1 MTLAS
6 WFGLTGSALL
16 LAATA
21 MMVMR
26 AQRNKTSICCLTLI
40 VSFMLA
46 FVPIQGLPI
55 AGYLRGVIG
64 DLSVTSWILLITTVV
79 SKVME
84 RKGPRPKSF
93 TALML
98 LVLLSGLVL
107 YPSAFGVSYLDTY
120 ALGYGPT
127 WLIAVF
133 FLLSLAA
140 WLLEYRLVTVCLTA
154 SVLAYSLRIFESRNL
169 WDYWIDPLV
178 TIYALFGLAALWWER
193 RNIFRWGQTDA
204 DNQLPPA

>member
-6 WFGLTGSALL
+6 WIGLTGSALL

-21 MMVMR
+21 MMVTR
-26 AQRNKTSICCLTLI
+26 AQRNNTVVHSLTFV
-40 VSFMLA
+40 VSFILA
-46 FVPIQGLPI
+46 FVPVQGLPI

-64 DLSVTSWILLITTVV
+64 DLSVTSWILLVTAVV
-79 SKVME
+79 SKVTDRE
-84 RKGPRPKSF
+84 LHRPKSF
-93 TALML
+93 TALMVL
-98 LVLLSGLVL
+98 ILLSGLVL
-107 YPSAFGVSYLDTY
+107 YPSALGVSYLDTY
-120 ALGYGPT
+120 ALGYGT
-127 WLIAVF
+127 TSLIAVF

-178 TIYALFGLAALWWER
+178 TIYALFGLSRIVR
-193 RNIFRWGQTDA
+193 RR
-204 DNQLPPA
+204 PM